1 MFHMIESISLESH
14 TRSCLKTYSR
24 WIKFPKNMKKYL
36 KLFKKIVFKTFLL
49 KKCSIYRFML

>member
-1 MFHMIESISLESH
+1 MIESISLESH
-14 TRSCLKTYSR
+14 TRSCLKTYGR